1 MPKPRRPQRATD
13 VTDDF
18 LSGRLDDAR
27 LDRGQKFG
35 NRSKH
40 NQRMKTQRT
49 AERRAADEAGDVSAL
64 PLGRVVQVFSRY
76 SEVRFSDGAPTR
88 LCELRRTLA
97 RATGQYVV
105 VGDRVRV
112 RPAERRQADGPDEG
126 VIERIEPRDTVLT
139 RADSFKAIDGHPI
152 VANAE
157 QMLIVAAVVMPRV
170 KWGLIDRM
178 LVAALSGGLAPVVCL
193 NKVDLAQQDD
203 PEALAEARD
212 RLSHY
217 AAALGVATIET
228 SVTESI
234 GIDAVR
240 TQLKDRVTVVAGHSG
255 VGKSSLIRAV
265 EPALDLRVGEVS
277 AVNEKGKH
285 TTTSARIYP
294 LSFGGEVIDTPG
306 VKLFGLWEVSVE
318 RLAEFFPDVER
329 GDAPEWRVES
339 FQRIAE
345 SVGE

>member
-1 MPKPRRPQRATD
+1 MPKPRKSSRATD
-13 VTDDF
+13 VTDDY

-27 LDRGQKFG
+27 LDREQKFG

-40 NQRMKTQRT
+40 NQQMKTQRT
-49 AERRAADEAGDVSAL
+49 AERRAADEEGDVGSL

-76 SEVRFSDGAPTR
+76 SEVHFEDGSPKR

-97 RATGQYVV
+97 RATRQYVV

-112 RPAERRQADGPDEG
+112 RLAEKRQVDGPDEG
-126 VIERIEPRDTVLT
+126 VIERIEVRATVLT
-139 RADSFKAIDGHPI
+139 RADSFKAIDSHPI

-178 LVAALSGGLAPVVCL
+178 IVAAQSGGLVPVVCL
-193 NKVDLAQQDD
+193 NKIDLALRDD
-203 PEALAEARD
+203 AEALAEARAK
-212 RLSHY
+212 LLHY
-217 AAALGVATIET
+217 EAALGVRTIET
-228 SVTESI
+228 SVAEGI
-234 GIDAVR
+234 GLQTVR
-240 TQLKDRVTVVAGHSG
+240 EQLRGKVTVAAGHSG

-265 EPALDLRVGEVS
+265 EPTLDLRVGEVS
-277 AVNEKGKH
+277 QVNEKGKH

-306 VKLFGLWEVSVE
+306 VKLFGLWEMTAE
-318 RLAEFFPDVER
+318 RLAEFFPDVEG

-345 SVGE
+345 SL